1 MKKTLLLFSC
11 TAMLGTLHTAQAA
24 GTLIWDMSFTGTSS
38 SPNAD
43 NIVVTDS
50 NGASYSGI
58 TPSFGGGSV
67 TDGIYNSGGSRLTF
81 TDNSSPLS
89 LNNSFSFVVK
99 ASLNGE
105 GTTNWPVLFGL
116 GESSS
121 WNLKVNYTKGDN
133 ADWGFAPEG
142 YLLSEMTSTPG
153 TVVQGLEQTFI
164 ITVDAGAN
172 DGVTQTGTAAL
183 TLYLNGQAIAT
194 AMLASNNRTNE
205 KLDTFSLGGRPLN
218 GNNNQTADFSNVQL
232 YQGVLSPEQIA
243 ALSVPEPA
251 TATLGLAG
259 LAFLALRRRRRQE

>member
-1 MKKTLLLFSC
+1 M
-11 TAMLGTLHTAQAA
+11 
-24 GTLIWDMSFTGTSS
+24 
-38 SPNAD
+38 
-43 NIVVTDS
+43 
-50 NGASYSGI
+50 
-58 TPSFGGGSV
+58 
-67 TDGIYNSGGSRLTF
+67 
-81 TDNSSPLS
+81 
-89 LNNSFSFVVK
+89 
-99 ASLNGE
+99 
-105 GTTNWPVLFGL
+105 
-116 GESSS
+116 
-121 WNLKVNYTKGDN
+121 KVNYTKGDN
-133 ADWGFAPEG
+133 AGWGFAPEG

-205 KLDTFSLGGRPLN
+205 KLDTFSGRAPLN

-259 LAFLALRRRRRQE
+259 LAFSGAPPQKAAGGIAFRTLFSQRISCYRDIRFFVAEPGTASIPSS

>member
-105 GTTNWPVLFGL
+105 GTT
-116 GESSS
+116 
-121 WNLKVNYTKGDN
+121 
-133 ADWGFAPEG
+133 
-142 YLLSEMTSTPG
+142 
-153 TVVQGLEQTFI
+153 
-164 ITVDAGAN
+164 
-172 DGVTQTGTAAL
+172 
-183 TLYLNGQAIAT
+183 
-194 AMLASNNRTNE
+194 
-205 KLDTFSLGGRPLN
+205 
-218 GNNNQTADFSNVQL
+218 
-232 YQGVLSPEQIA
+232 
-243 ALSVPEPA
+243 
-251 TATLGLAG
+251 
-259 LAFLALRRRRRQE
+259 